1 MRNKVFIAAA
11 LLVLALAGMGGWY
24 WWEVLRFRQ
33 STDDAYI
40 QSDVTVISPKVEGYI
55 KKVKV
60 ADNQEVADGAILFV
74 IDDRDFK
81 AKVVQAE
88 AAVAIGEASLAS
100 YDARLKLQQSMIDQA
115 AATLASAEAD
125 LEREQQDYKR

>member
-1 MRNKVFIAAA
+1 
-11 LLVLALAGMGGWY
+11 
-24 WWEVLRFRQ
+24 
-33 STDDAYI
+33 
-40 QSDVTVISPKVEGYI
+40 VISAIVEGYI

-60 ADNQEVADGAILFV
+60 TDNQEVAEGAVLFV

-81 AKVVQAE
+81 AKVAQAE
-88 AAVAIGEASLAS
+88 AAVAIGEASVAS